1 MARIRRC
8 REYFGP
14 EGGVTLSGGEA
25 LCQPAFVYEL
35 FSLCHEEGI
44 HTCLDT
50 SGCVWNQEVER
61 ALSATDLVLLDI
73 KMTREEDYRRY
84 TGGSLSDAIS
94 FLARLQERGIPTWIR
109 QVIIRDVNDDEENL
123 LRLNELIAP
132 FSCVEKVELL
142 PFHKL
147 CLEKYQALGIPFP
160 FADREPP
167 EPALLDRLR
176 GMIRLT
182 GEGAA
187 KK

>member
-1 MARIRRC
+1 MAPASGLWLFSWAVPFGAHIAITPIAGILQEEPLIPRRRSWPGSARC

-94 FLARLQERGIPTWIR
+94 FLARLQERGDSHLDPPGDHPGR
-109 QVIIRDVNDDEENL
+109 QR
-123 LRLNELIAP
+123 R
-132 FSCVEKVELL
+132 
-142 PFHKL
+142 
-147 CLEKYQALGIPFP
+147 
-160 FADREPP
+160 
-167 EPALLDRLR
+167 
-176 GMIRLT
+176 
-182 GEGAA
+182 
-187 KK
+187 